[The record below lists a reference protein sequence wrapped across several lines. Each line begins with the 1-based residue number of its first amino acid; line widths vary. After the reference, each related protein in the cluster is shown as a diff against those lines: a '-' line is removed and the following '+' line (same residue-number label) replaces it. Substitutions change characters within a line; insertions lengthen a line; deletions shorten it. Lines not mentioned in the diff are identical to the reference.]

1 MKRIDDS
8 QRNYEMYI
16 KNRARK
22 LLNQVDTG
30 HLTYGESHV
39 AAVVISTQNDHGP
52 DPCLVDT

>member
-52 DPCLVDT
+52 DP